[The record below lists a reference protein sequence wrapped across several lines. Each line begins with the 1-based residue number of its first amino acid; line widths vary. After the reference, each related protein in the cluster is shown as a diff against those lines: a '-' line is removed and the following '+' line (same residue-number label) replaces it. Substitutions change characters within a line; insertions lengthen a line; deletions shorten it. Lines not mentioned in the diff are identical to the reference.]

1 MTLAEL
7 HERIGWQLEGRLDY
21 LTAAGKWERWEPALP
36 PVTAQPAER
45 FRRRPDAPPMP
56 DEVWVPDYSAGIPLV
71 RALYDT
77 AEMCRKANHSA
88 TPVRYIR
95 ADGVI
100 DGRRLEFRF
109 RGEGGEGWETPDMC
123 EYRFKP

>member
-1 MTLAEL
+1 MTLQEL
-7 HERIGWQLEGRLDY
+7 HERIGWQLEGRLQWRDHNGEWIDVSENN
-21 LTAAGKWERWEPALP
+21 TPMRDGSASN
-36 PVTAQPAER
+36 
-45 FRRRPDAPPMP
+45 FRRRPYPAPMP

-95 ADGVI
+95 ADGII
-100 DGRRLEFRF
+100 DGSRLE
-109 RGEGGEGWETPDMC
+109 GKHKDCGDYAWMALSCC